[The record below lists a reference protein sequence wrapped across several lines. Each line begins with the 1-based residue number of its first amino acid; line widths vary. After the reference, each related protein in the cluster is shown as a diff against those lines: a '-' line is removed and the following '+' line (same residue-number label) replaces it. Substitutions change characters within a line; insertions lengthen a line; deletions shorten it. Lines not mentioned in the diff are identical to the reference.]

1 MIQCDCAERTGIE
14 INSYQL
20 FEGGVYYPKDQENE
34 MDINKPIENPV
45 LVELLDNLKTQFN
58 ADTEHKF
65 FKELLSAKF
74 LSPITQGFGAF
85 ITTFWK
91 KCC

>member
-1 MIQCDCAERTGIE
+1 
-14 INSYQL
+14 
-20 FEGGVYYPKDQENE
+20 
-34 MDINKPIENPV
+34 MDVNKPIENPV

-74 LSPITQGFGAF
+74 LSPITQEKIFFIGAIKF
-85 ITTFWK
+85 FFNLSVRLPSL
-91 KCC
+91 CLFRRMS

>member
-1 MIQCDCAERTGIE
+1 
-14 INSYQL
+14 
-20 FEGGVYYPKDQENE
+20 
-34 MDINKPIENPV
+34 MDVNKPIENPV

-74 LSPITQGFGAF
+74 LSPITQDSLQGCKNGESALKVLLKDKYHS
-85 ITTFWK
+85 TKDSLTK
-91 KCC
+91 KYFL